1 MAEKQKPR
9 SEKDIEADLAA
20 TRDRLARTVDQLTF
34 RASPAEVKRRQ
45 VEKLKAKGNEL
56 AFNAEG
62 EPRLD
67 RLAGALGGIS
77 GVALVLGAAR
87 RVFHK
92 R

>member
-9 SEKDIEADLAA
+9 SEKEIEADLTA

-34 RASPAEVKRRQ
+34 RASPQELKRRQ
-45 VEKLKAKGNEL
+45 VEKLKAKGNEI
-56 AFNAEG
+56 AYDAQG
-62 EPRLD
+62 QPRLD
-67 RLAGALGGIS
+67 RLAAALGGLS
-77 GVALVLGAAR
+77 GVSLLLGGAR